1 METELGVSDGIT
13 KKIAVVG
20 AGIAG
25 LSCATALQ
33 NAGFKVSVF
42 EKSRGVSG
50 RLSTRVTQ
58 ATKLSQYWQCDH
70 GAQYFTARDPVFR
83 AEVERWIKAD
93 EAQFW
98 KPRLMV
104 YDGNN
109 FSIKEGETD
118 RFVGYPCNSSPAKW
132 LAKSLSINTENTIT
146 DLQKHDQQW
155 QITSKEYGVNPQC
168 FDFVVLAIPAPQAA
182 VLLKD
187 VAPKFYDLTVN
198 VKMQACFALMLNIE
212 VIVNCDF
219 DGLFINNGLLSWI
232 ARDSAKPG
240 RYNDASNKDRAKDQ
254 ETWVLHASSQWS
266 EMHVDD
272 EKEVIAQQ
280 MISEFLSLISLL
292 DSKVLVPQHHTLHR
306 WLYAD
311 CKDYL
316 TCAYKFDDQKNIG
329 LCGDWLNGGKVQGAR
344 CMAKWI
350 NAR

>member
-104 YDGNN
+104 
-109 FSIKEGETD
+109 
-118 RFVGYPCNSSPAKW
+118 
-132 LAKSLSINTENTIT
+132 
-146 DLQKHDQQW
+146 
-155 QITSKEYGVNPQC
+155 
-168 FDFVVLAIPAPQAA
+168 
-182 VLLKD
+182 
-187 VAPKFYDLTVN
+187 
-198 VKMQACFALMLNIE
+198 
-212 VIVNCDF
+212 
-219 DGLFINNGLLSWI
+219 
-232 ARDSAKPG
+232 
-240 RYNDASNKDRAKDQ
+240 
-254 ETWVLHASSQWS
+254 
-266 EMHVDD
+266 
-272 EKEVIAQQ
+272 
-280 MISEFLSLISLL
+280 
-292 DSKVLVPQHHTLHR
+292 
-306 WLYAD
+306 
-311 CKDYL
+311 
-316 TCAYKFDDQKNIG
+316 
-329 LCGDWLNGGKVQGAR
+329 
-344 CMAKWI
+344 
-350 NAR
+350 